1 MGKLFT
7 ISKRLSLKIV
17 VSNPSVPPHV
27 KQSVMAYQEVG
38 YLDHFYTSFF
48 EHPKNIFSSALKKI
62 KSLEKEINRRSFH
75 ELPIDKFVSR
85 PIPELLRSIASR
97 ELGPIAADRIWEWSE
112 LGFDNWVA
120 KNLNQNIDAV
130 HTYEHAALS
139 TLKRA
144 KELNIFGIYEQPSQH
159 HAFFDAI
166 VKQQTALYPELKTA
180 GAELLVNDKAKKR
193 NARRDE
199 ELALASLIICNSTFT
214 KKTLIAGGIDPQK
227 ITVIPLGFPP
237 VIQHPKAESGKKPMI
252 FIYAGNQ
259 SLRKGSHLLYQAW
272 RNCNFLADEAE
283 LWLIGKMQLPPHL
296 REDLPG
302 KVIIKENIP
311 HDELMALYQQ
321 ADIFVLPTLADGFG
335 MVVTEAMSQG
345 VPVIASENCCGP
357 DVIEPGKDGWII
369 PAGDIDKLS
378 TQMRWCVANP
388 QQVASCGNAAK
399 QKATNWQWPQYRQ
412 KLAEIVADKWQQFKQ
427 EKLSV

>member
-1 MGKLFT
+1 
-7 ISKRLSLKIV
+7 LKIV

-27 KQSVMAYQEVG
+27 KQTVMAYQEAS

-48 EHPKNIFSSALKKI
+48 EHPKNVFSSALKKI

-97 ELGPIAADRIWEWSE
+97 KLPPIAADRIWEWSE
-112 LGFDNWVA
+112 LGFDNWVS
-120 KNLNQNIDAV
+120 KNLHQNIDAV

-139 TLKRA
+139 TLKKA
-144 KELNIFGIYEQPSQH
+144 KELNILGIYEQPSQH
-159 HAFFDAI
+159 HAFFDTI
-166 VKQQTALYPELKTA
+166 VKRQTALYPELKTEA
-180 GAELLVNDKAKKR
+180 ANLLVNDKAIKR

-214 KKTLIAGGIDPQK
+214 KRTLIAGGIDPQK
-227 ITVIPLGFPP
+227 IAVIPLSFPP
-237 VIQHPKAESGKKPMI
+237 VIQHKKTVSGKKPMV
-252 FIYAGNQ
+252 FIHAGNQ
-259 SLRKGSHLLYQAW
+259 SLRKGSHLLYKAW
-272 RNCNFLADEAE
+272 RNCNFPADEAE
-283 LWLIGKMQLPPHL
+283 LWLVGKMQLPQHL
-296 REDLPG
+296 RDDLPG

-321 ADIFVLPTLADGFG
+321 ADVFVLPTLADGFG

-357 DVIEPGKDGWII
+357 DVIEHGKDGWII
-369 PAGDIDKLS
+369 PAGDIEQL
-378 TQMRWCVANP
+378 TIQMKWCIANP
-388 QQVASCGNAAK
+388 QQVAACGNEAI
-399 QKATNWQWPQYRQ
+399 QKAIDWQWPKYRE
-412 KLAEIVADKWQQFKQ
+412 KLAEIVFNKWQQFEQ

>member
-1 MGKLFT
+1 
-7 ISKRLSLKIV
+7 
-17 VSNPSVPPHV
+17 
-27 KQSVMAYQEVG
+27 MAYQEAG

-48 EHPKNIFSSALKKI
+48 EHPNNLFSSALKKI
-62 KSLEKEINRRSFH
+62 KPLEKEINRRSFH

-97 ELGPIAADRIWEWSE
+97 KLGPIAADRIWEWSE

-120 KNLNQNIDAV
+120 QNLNQSIDAV

-139 TLKRA
+139 TLKKA
-144 KELNIFGIYEQPSQH
+144 KALNIFGIYEQPSQH

-166 VKQQTALYPELKTA
+166 VRQQTTLYPELKTE
-180 GAELLVNDKAKKR
+180 GADLLVNYKAKKR
-193 NARRDE
+193 NARRDD

-214 KKTLIAGGIDPQK
+214 KKTLIAGGINPQK
-227 ITVIPLGFPP
+227 ITVIPLAFPP
-237 VIQHPKAESGKKPMI
+237 VIQYEKTASGKKSMV

-272 RNCNFLADEAE
+272 RDCNFAADEAE
-283 LWLIGKMQLPPHL
+283 LWLIGKMLLPQQL
-296 REDLPG
+296 RDNLPG

-311 HDELMALYQQ
+311 HDELMLLYKK
-321 ADIFVLPTLADGFG
+321 ADVFILPTLADGFG
-335 MVVTEAMSQG
+335 MVITEAMSQG

-357 DVIEPGKDGWII
+357 DLVETGKDGWII
-369 PAGDIDKLS
+369 PAGAVDQLTS
-378 TQMRWCVANP
+378 QMQWCVANP
-388 QQVASCGNAAK
+388 QQVTACGHAAK
-399 QKATNWQWPQYRQ
+399 QKAADWQWPQYRK
-412 KLAEIVADKWQQFKQ
+412 KLAEIIFDKWQQFKQ

>member
-1 MGKLFT
+1 M
-7 ISKRLSLKIV
+7 KIV

-27 KQSVMAYQEVG
+27 KQTVMAYQEAG

-48 EHPKNIFSSALKKI
+48 EHPNNVFSAALKKI

-97 ELGPIAADRIWEWSE
+97 KLGPIAADRIWEWSE

-120 KNLNQNIDAV
+120 KNLHPNIDAV

-139 TLKRA
+139 TLKKA
-144 KELNIFGIYEQPSQH
+144 KELYIFSIYEQPSQH

-166 VKQQTALYPELKTA
+166 VKQQTHLYPELKTD
-180 GAELLVNDKAKKR
+180 GADLLVNYKAIKR

-214 KKTLIAGGIDPQK
+214 KRTLIAGGIDPQK
-227 ITVIPLGFPP
+227 IAVIPLAFPP
-237 VIQHPKAESGKKPMI
+237 VIQYEKTVSGKKPMI

-272 RNCNFLADEAE
+272 RNCNFSADEAE
-283 LWLIGKMQLPPHL
+283 LWLIGKMQLPQHL
-296 REDLPG
+296 RDDFPG
-302 KVIIKENIP
+302 KVVIKENIP
-311 HDELMALYQQ
+311 HDELMALYQR
-321 ADIFVLPTLADGFG
+321 ADVFVLPTLADGFG
-335 MVVTEAMSQG
+335 MVITEAMSQG
-345 VPVIASENCCGP
+345 IPVIASENCCGP
-357 DVIEPGKDGWII
+357 DVIEHGKDGWII
-369 PAGDIDKLS
+369 PAGDIDHLS
-378 TQMRWCVANP
+378 TQMQWCVANP
-388 QQVASCGNAAK
+388 QQVTASGNAAK
-399 QKATNWQWPQYRQ
+399 QKAANWQWPQYRK
-412 KLAEIVADKWQQFKQ
+412 KLAEIVSDKWQQFKQ

>member
-1 MGKLFT
+1 
-7 ISKRLSLKIV
+7 
-17 VSNPSVPPHV
+17 
-27 KQSVMAYQEVG
+27 MAYQEAG

-48 EHPKNIFSSALKKI
+48 EHPENRFSAALKKI
-62 KSLEKEINRRSFH
+62 KQLEKEINRRSFH
-75 ELPIDKFVSR
+75 KLPIDKFVSR

-97 ELGPIAADRIWEWSE
+97 KLGPIAADRIWEWSE

-120 KNLNQNIDAV
+120 KNLNPNINAV

-139 TLKRA
+139 TLKKA
-144 KELNIFGIYEQPSQH
+144 KELNILGIYEQPSQH

-166 VKQQTALYPELKTA
+166 VKQQTALYPELQTESV
-180 GAELLVNDKAKKR
+180 ELLVNEKAEKR
-193 NARRDE
+193 NARRDK

-214 KKTLIAGGIDPQK
+214 KKTLIAGGVNPQK

-237 VIQHPKAESGKKPMI
+237 VTQHQKTGIGKKPMI
-252 FIYAGNQ
+252 FMYAGNQ

-272 RNCNFLADEAE
+272 RNCNFSAGEAE
-283 LWLIGKMQLPPHL
+283 LWLIGKMQLPQHL

-321 ADIFVLPTLADGFG
+321 ADVFVLPTLADGFG
-335 MVVTEAMSQG
+335 MVITEAMSQG
-345 VPVIASENCCGP
+345 VPVIASKNCCGP

-378 TQMRWCVANP
+378 TQMQWCVANP
-388 QQVASCGNAAK
+388 QQVASCGDAAK
-399 QKATNWQWPQYRQ
+399 QKAADWQWPQYRE
-412 KLAEIVADKWQQFKQ
+412 KLTETISNKWQQFKQ
-427 EKLSV
+427 KLSV

>member
-1 MGKLFT
+1 
-7 ISKRLSLKIV
+7 
-17 VSNPSVPPHV
+17 
-27 KQSVMAYQEVG
+27 MAYQEAG

-48 EHPKNIFSSALKKI
+48 EHPKNVFSSVLKKI

-120 KNLNQNIDAV
+120 KNLNNNIDAV

-139 TLKRA
+139 TLKKA

-166 VKQQTALYPELKTA
+166 VKQQNALYPELQTA

-193 NARRDE
+193 NARRDK

-214 KKTLIAGGIDPQK
+214 KKTLIAGGVDPQK

-237 VIQHPKAESGKKPMI
+237 VIQHQKAGSGKKPII

-272 RNCNFLADEAE
+272 RNCNFSAAEAE
-283 LWLIGKMQLPPHL
+283 LWLIGKMQLPQHL

-311 HDELMALYQQ
+311 HEELMSLYQQ
-321 ADIFVLPTLADGFG
+321 ADVFVLPTLADGFG

-345 VPVIASENCCGP
+345 IPVIASENCCGP

-378 TQMRWCVANP
+378 TQMQWCVVNP
-388 QQVASCGNAAK
+388 QQVALCGNAAK

-412 KLAEIVADKWQQFKQ
+412 KLAEIVYNKWRQFKQ